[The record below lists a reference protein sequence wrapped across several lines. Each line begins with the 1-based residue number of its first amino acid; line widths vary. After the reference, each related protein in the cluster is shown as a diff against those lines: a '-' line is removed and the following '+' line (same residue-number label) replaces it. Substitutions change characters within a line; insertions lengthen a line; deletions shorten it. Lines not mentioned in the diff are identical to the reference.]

1 MAASTSPADRRRE
14 WRWGRRRRRRVAIVL
29 TLLTSVLP
37 VGCAL
42 FQPGE
47 PHASRDVLDAI
58 YDGMKRA
65 QPPAPPTVPPPAA
78 PTG

>member
-1 MAASTSPADRRRE
+1 MAASTLPADRR
-14 WRWGRRRRRRVAIVL
+14 WPRRAALIVA
-29 TLLTSVLP
+29 LLAGALP
-37 VGCAL
+37 IGCAL

-65 QPPAPPTVPPPAA
+65 QQPAPPT
-78 PTG
+78 G

>member
-1 MAASTSPADRRRE
+1 MAASTSSADARWRRR
-14 WRWGRRRRRRVAIVL
+14 AAFVL
-29 TLLTSVLP
+29 ALLLGALP

-58 YDGMKRA
+58 YAGMKRA
-65 QPPAPPTVPPPAA
+65 QQPAE

>member
-1 MAASTSPADRRRE
+1 MAASTSPADRR
-14 WRWGRRRRRRVAIVL
+14 WRRLAVL
-29 TLLTSVLP
+29 ALALLAGALP

-42 FQPGE
+42 FRPGE

-65 QPPAPPTVPPPAA
+65 QEPPE